1 MPYAP
6 LDLSGRVAVVV
17 GGTSGIGQAIALGLA
32 EAGADVVI
40 SARTAEQLEQVAS
53 QVEDKGRK
61 AVVVPADL
69 SDLDAVAALAQTAYD
84 ELGRI
89 DTVVNNVG
97 GTFPRAFLDTSPR
110 FLTEA
115 FSFNV
120 ATAHALTR
128 AAVPF
133 MLKSPDGQ
141 QSVVTIS
148 SMMGR
153 TADRGFVAYGTAKA
167 ALAHWTKMAAQDLAP
182 RIRVNGIYVGS
193 IMTSALE
200 YVAGQPEL
208 MNQLETKTPLGR
220 VGEPEDIA
228 AGVLY
233 LASRAGQYVTGK
245 LIEIDGGIQQP
256 TLDLGM
262 PDLEPEPAS

>member
-1 MPYAP
+1 MSI
-6 LDLSGRVAVVV
+6 LDRFAIEGQVAIVTGAGRGLGAATAVA
-17 GGTSGIGQAIALGLA
+17 LA

-40 SARTAEQLEQVAS
+40 SARTTEQLDQVAEQVRAA
-53 QVEDKGRK
+53 GRR

-84 ELGRI
+84 ELGRV

-97 GTFPRAFLDTSPR
+97 GTFPRGFLETSPR

-115 FSFNV
+115 FRFNV

-167 ALAHWTKMAAQDLAP
+167 ALAHWTKMAAQDLSP

-193 IMTSALE
+193 ILTSALE
-200 YVAGQPEL
+200 FVAGQPEL
-208 MNQLETKTPLGR
+208 MGQLEGKTPLGR

-233 LASRAGQYVTGK
+233 LASKAGQYVTGK

-262 PDLEPEPAS
+262 PDLT